1 MAADE
6 VMVVATAPAGDQ
18 YEEEYDDMEDESPE
32 EEGTE
37 TDEDQSDDDYADEEC
52 THMVTEDPVWHE
64 TGASQQPQS
73 VSTGQ
78 QTQEAQYCRKK
89 QSQQYST

>member
-1 MAADE
+1 LAADE
-6 VMVVATAPAGDQ
+6 VMVVATAPAGD
-18 YEEEYDDMEDESPE
+18 YVEEDYDDMDDESPE

-37 TDEDQSDDDYADEEC
+37 TDEDQSDEEDYADEEC

-64 TGASQQPQS
+64 TGAPGSQHPQS

-78 QTQEAQYCRKK
+78 QT
-89 QSQQYST
+89 